1 MNLVVQFNAIALL
14 YAGLYSMLYG
24 TLDAVFVD
32 TSIHTSTASNSNG
45 NVITAS
51 SAHMDPNGNGVGS
64 SSGSQGSDDFK
75 DLECINMKNR
85 SEQGTVI
92 VYPVLAVYA
101 IFIVVWLVYMIRKT
115 DTFNTRVKS
124 IAWVRN
130 WAMIKK
136 DKWYRRFIY
145 TLAAV
150 TLLLYVSVFG
160 YMTSK
165 MPEPDQQDAL
175 QAGRIALSFG
185 CLTVFLSLFSLYSP
199 NAETILI
206 GEEAGKLG
214 FNVPFYS
221 NADRIWEI
229 ITDGVI
235 AAKLGDDR
243 LLAHYGMTPDDI
255 QELLKQVSVN
265 DDLTDF
271 GITDDGEGK
280 VEVQSGNGLP
290 AMAVSSNVGV
300 IASLSSV
307 ASFA

>member
-14 YAGLYSMLYG
+14 YAGLYSMLYS

-32 TSIHTSTASNSNG
+32 TYVH
-45 NVITAS
+45 
-51 SAHMDPNGNGVGS
+51 DPNFVPELCGTGQSGS
-64 SSGSQGSDDFK
+64 SSSSYFDSLQ
-75 DLECINMKNR
+75 CINRKDI
-85 SEQGTVI
+85 SEKGN
-92 VYPVLAVYA
+92 AVVVPILVMYA
-101 IFIVVWLVYMIRKT
+101 VFIAIWLFYMIRKT

-145 TLAAV
+145 FLACI
-150 TLLLYVSVFG
+150 TLLVYVSLIG
-160 YMTSK
+160 YMSSK
-165 MPEPDQQDAL
+165 MTGEDQQDAL
-175 QAGRIALSFG
+175 AAGRTAMTFG
-185 CLTVFLSLFSLYSP
+185 ALTVFLSLFSLYSP
-199 NAETILI
+199 NAETIII

-243 LLAHYGMTPDDI
+243 LLAHYGMTPDNI